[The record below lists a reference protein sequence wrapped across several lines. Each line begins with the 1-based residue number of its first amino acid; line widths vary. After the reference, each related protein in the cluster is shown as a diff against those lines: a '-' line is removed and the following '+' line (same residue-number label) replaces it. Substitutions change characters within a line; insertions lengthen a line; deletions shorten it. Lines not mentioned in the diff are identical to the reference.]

1 MRLSFIGWDI
11 LGILTLGIGFIFIN
25 PYRYAAEAAFYNEI
39 SGRAEVYYGRKRT
52 DNGKKRAEEGR
63 GRTKIFLA

>member
-1 MRLSFIGWDI
+1 MV
-11 LGILTLGIGFIFIN
+11 
-25 PYRYAAEAAFYNEI
+25 E
-39 SGRAEVYYGRKRT
+39 KRT

>member
-39 SGRAEVYYGRKRT
+39 SGRAEAYYGRKEDRY
-52 DNGKKRAEEGR
+52 
-63 GRTKIFLA
+63 

>member
-11 LGILTLGIGFIFIN
+11 LGILTLGIGLFLLIHIDMQQKQHFIM
-25 PYRYAAEAAFYNEI
+25 RYLEEQKSI
-39 SGRAEVYYGRKRT
+39 MVEKRT

-63 GRTKIFLA
+63 ERTKIFLA

>member
-1 MRLSFIGWDI
+1 MRQKQHFIM
-11 LGILTLGIGFIFIN
+11 
-25 PYRYAAEAAFYNEI
+25 RYLEEQKSI
-39 SGRAEVYYGRKRT
+39 RVEKRT

>member
-1 MRLSFIGWDI
+1 MFKIQLYWMVYYWNI

-39 SGRAEVYYGRKRT
+39 SGRAEAYYGRKEDRY
-52 DNGKKRAEEGR
+52 
-63 GRTKIFLA
+63 